1 MHPKGCI
8 SYNIVNV
15 GIKIMS
21 KGAKKTDDDHSSA
34 LKQEADKVSGKIDEA
49 FQKLAKKLRAKADH
63 AKGKVDTTQNKTK
76 RAIQLRRFELYAD
89 AANHLE
95 DRLAHPSDAPDNSSE

>member
-1 MHPKGCI
+1 
-8 SYNIVNV
+8 
-15 GIKIMS
+15 MS
-21 KGAKKTDDDHSSA
+21 KSAKKTDDDHASA
-34 LKQEADKVSGKIDEA
+34 LKQETDKVSGKIDDV

-63 AKGKVDTTQNKTK
+63 AKGKIDTTQNKTK

-95 DRLAHPSDAPDNSSE
+95 DRLAHRSDVPDNGSD